1 VRIVFAASILS
12 CSVLLLTSAWTPLSA
27 DLDAP
32 RLVKLTPP
40 TALPPLFGIVSWN
53 IDRGAELPTITAELD
68 RQHPGLCLLQEV
80 DWRARRT
87 EYADV
92 AANLAGALHLNMAY
106 GIEFEE
112 LSQERKGESA
122 YIGQATLTRLPIRN
136 ARVLRFKTQSGFWK
150 PRAWIP
156 SSLPLMQRRAGGRIA
171 LVTELEFQGR
181 LLVVYNAHLESRS
194 YGRIQEKQ
202 LEEIFDDANRYGPNT
217 PVIIGGDLN
226 TKYFPSIFLK
236 KFERE
241 GFHSVLGDRIERTHT
256 IAMALDWI
264 LVRGPIKT
272 ERGQVR
278 RDLKGSDHFA
288 IYADLVPDPAAQA
301 RRQPRGIQP

>member
-1 VRIVFAASILS
+1 MRILYASSILS
-12 CSVLLLTSAWTPLSA
+12 WSVLLLASAWPPPSVG
-27 DLDAP
+27 LDTP
-32 RLVKLTPP
+32 RLLKLTGSTTPR
-40 TALPPLFGIVSWN
+40 PLLGIVSWN
-53 IDRGAELPTITAELD
+53 IDRGTELPTITAELQ
-68 RQHPGLCLLQEV
+68 RQNSGLCLLQEV
-80 DWRARRT
+80 DWDTRRT
-87 EYADV
+87 DYADV
-92 AANLAGALHLNMAY
+92 AGNLARTLHLNMAY

-112 LSQERKGESA
+112 LSQERKDQPA
-122 YIGQATLTRLPIRN
+122 YIGQATLSRLPIRN

-171 LVTELEFQGR
+171 LVTELEFDGR
-181 LLVVYNAHLESRS
+181 VLVVYNAHLESRS

-202 LEEIFDDANRYGPNT
+202 LEEIVDDANRYGPYT

-226 TKYFPSIFLK
+226 TKYFPSMFLK
-236 KFERE
+236 RLERE
-241 GFHSVLGDRIERTHT
+241 GFHSALGERIERTHT

-264 LVRGPIKT
+264 FVRGPIKT

-288 IYADLVPDPAAQA
+288 ICADLVPDPAVQT
-301 RRQPRGIQP
+301 RRLPHPTQP